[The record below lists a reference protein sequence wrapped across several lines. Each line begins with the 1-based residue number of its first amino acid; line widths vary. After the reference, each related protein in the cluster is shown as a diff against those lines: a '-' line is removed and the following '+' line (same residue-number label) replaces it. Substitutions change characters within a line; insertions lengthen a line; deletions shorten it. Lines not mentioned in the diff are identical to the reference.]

1 MGSLHLRIPDE
12 KHQRLRE
19 LAKSRNISVNKL
31 LEELTTMA
39 LTEYD
44 LEIKFKLRASRGS
57 TEKALLVLDRLK
69 QDFGDPKLNE

>member
-31 LEELTTMA
+31 LSELTTMA

-44 LEIKFKLRASRGS
+44 IETRFKLRASRGS
-57 TEKALLVLDRLK
+57 TEEALLILDRLK
-69 QDFGDPKLNE
+69 QDFGDS

>member
-19 LAKSRNISVNKL
+19 LARSRNISVNKL
-31 LEELTTMA
+31 LEELTTIA

-44 LEIKFKLRASRGS
+44 LETRFRLRASRGS
-57 TEKALLVLDRLK
+57 TEKALEVLNKLK
-69 QDFGDPKLNE
+69 QDFEDQE